1 MRLKIRLHNK
11 VLSASLP
18 PLCETERRVIPMTPL
33 YSGGECDV
41 NGFDSPAIVDIE
53 TLIFEDE
60 PPALIEH
67 ADELKVGR
75 LVNLRKEQV
84 NGKWQVACEADVH
97 GTIYA
102 KQLLEYL
109 DADIHGLGPSIGISR
124 GREYNVKHVPLGQ
137 TINVNGRTFSGPVDV
152 LYNGFVTEG
161 SFVSRRGDPEAK
173 CLLAAIRNNNKGETI
188 MSFTEFFASKGI
200 SQEQFDAMT
209 EEEQAALKAEYEAL
223 GREGDG
229 TMEASEEDGTTAPAG
244 DATETLREAAVEVI
258 AEELAD
264 ATAEEIAVIVQEV
277 TAEVNDLEPA
287 LGASARI
294 GKAKALAKQKATALR
309 AKAKQPKANVAM
321 IEQRRIEGLKALQAT
336 FKTSYASR
344 IIANAISNGEAVDS
358 VAKAL
363 GTIEKTKPKTMQAN
377 MGYAI
382 GAPGKGISKQDVLTV
397 RLARTMGWKDNDIG
411 KFIHFQTEGG
421 ANKVL
426 NASIRDLNR
435 PVSFKELAIEST
447 NSIWPG
453 YLSPHA
459 SLMDTLPEMRQA
471 CRQKKGAMKGNKA
484 MEASLGFSSVFMTD
498 ILYAIISASLELQL
512 EKAPAMYREFTR
524 EVTTKDFSAEEL
536 YTSTLN
542 GRLRAI
548 SETGQ
553 LSHLSFGTTKL
564 QYQTDPYGATF
575 AIPEMVLIQDNL
587 GAFAQLVQQLSELP
601 EESVEHDVAMI
612 FQAMMAGFTKD
623 QGGVNAFFSAANNNI
638 VSTNSRMDE
647 NGIQAAFDAAKKFTN
662 DNGYPLSPIG
672 SFALVPSSLAFDA
685 ERLFTSA
692 MLFYGGTGGDN
703 PVRGKLP
710 HKEWLWLNSNF
721 IPSDAEWRSDY
732 LAMADK
738 AWLYMADPQKRPA
751 VIVSKLAG
759 YTAPQIKQYDMDP
772 NVWGTQYQLIYPY
785 GITPMYTN
793 GAILMTGQA

>member
-1 MRLKIRLHNK
+1 MRLKIRLHDK

-53 TLIFEDE
+53 TLVFEEE

-67 ADELKVGR
+67 TDELKVGR

-124 GREYNVKHVPLGQ
+124 GREYNVKHVPAGQ
-137 TINVNGRTFSGPVDV
+137 SINVNGRAFSGPVDV
-152 LYNGFVTEG
+152 LYHGYVTEG

-173 CLLAAIRNNNKGETI
+173 CLLAAMKKGEAI
-188 MSFTEFFASKGI
+188 MTFAEFLKSKEI
-200 SQEQFDAMT
+200 TQEQFDAMP
-209 EEEQAALKAEYEAL
+209 EEEQVKLKEEHESL
-223 GREGDG
+223 GGEGDG
-229 TMEASEEDGTTAPAG
+229 AMEAAEEDGTT
-244 DATETLREAAVEVI
+244 TEGVAAESLREAAVEVI
-258 AEELAD
+258 AEELSD

-294 GKAKALAKQKATALR
+294 GRVKTLAKQKATALR
-309 AKAKQPKANVAM
+309 AKAKQPKANAAM

-344 IIANAISNGEAVDS
+344 IIANAINNGEAVDS

-363 GTIEKTKPKTMQAN
+363 GVIENSKPKVMQAN

-382 GAPGKGISKQDVLTV
+382 NSPHKGICKQDIYTV
-397 RLARTMGWKDNDIG
+397 RLARTMGWKDDDIG
-411 KFIHFQTEGG
+411 KHIKFATEGG

-435 PVSFKELAIEST
+435 PTSLKELAIEST

-453 YLSPHA
+453 YLSPYA
-459 SLMDTLPEMRQA
+459 SLMEVMPEMRQA
-471 CRQKKGAMKGNKA
+471 CRQMKGRVKGSKA
-484 MEASLGFSSVFMTD
+484 LEASLGFSSVFMTD
-498 ILYAIISASLELQL
+498 ILYAIISASLERQL

-524 EVTTKDFSAEEL
+524 EEIAKDFTAVEV
-536 YTSTLN
+536 YTSTIF
-542 GRLRAI
+542 GKLRAI

-553 LSHLSFGTTKL
+553 LSHLSFGTSKL
-564 QYQTDPYGATF
+564 QHQTSPYGATF

-587 GAFAQLVQQLSELP
+587 GAVAQLVQQISELP
-601 EESVEHDVAMI
+601 EESVEHDVAMT
-612 FQAMMAGFTKD
+612 FQSMMAGVVKD
-623 QGGVNAFFSAANNNI
+623 QGGVNSFFSAANNNI
-638 VSTNSRMDE
+638 VSAKSRMDSE
-647 NGIQAAFDAAKKFTN
+647 GIQSAFDAAKKFTN

-672 SFALVPSSLAFDA
+672 SFAAVPSSLAFDA

-692 MLFYGGTGGDN
+692 MLFYDGTGGDN

-710 HKEWLWLNSNF
+710 HKEWMWLNSNF
-721 IPSDAEWRSDY
+721 TPQDAAWRTAY
-732 LAMADK
+732 LALADK

-751 VIVSKLAG
+751 VVVSKLAG

-772 NVWGTQYQLIYPY
+772 NVWGLQYQLIYPY

-793 GAILMTGQA
+793 GAVLMTGQA